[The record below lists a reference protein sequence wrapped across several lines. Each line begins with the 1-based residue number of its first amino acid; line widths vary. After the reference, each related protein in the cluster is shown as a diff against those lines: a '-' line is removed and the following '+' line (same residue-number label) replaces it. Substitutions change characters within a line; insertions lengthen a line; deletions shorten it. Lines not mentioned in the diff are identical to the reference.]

1 MQGAAERT
9 GWGMF
14 KGSSAEPTIPEV
26 MKALADPTRWEIV
39 KQLARQEEV
48 ACTTLEEILPISKS
62 TISYHIKILYHAAVL
77 EIRREGRFFFYRL
90 RRDVLVDVMRELI
103 EDLGMSG
110 EVETAPTLASAAAAA
125 S

>member
-1 MQGAAERT
+1 
-9 GWGMF
+9 MF
-14 KGSSAEPTIPEV
+14 KGSSAEPTIPELL
-26 MKALADPTRWEIV
+26 KALADPTRWEIV

-110 EVETAPTLASAAAAA
+110 EVETAPTLAGAVAAA